1 MPFEGCRRA
10 VKKLSQH
17 VQYKHRDIG
26 PRERRV
32 SGTFALLAQ
41 NSCRARITLPVCSPA
56 TLEYVAEKERY
67 WMGERFMKH
76 VENAANIADF
86 KYKEQLWLFDQSNC
100 KSA

>member
-1 MPFEGCRRA
+1 M
-10 VKKLSQH
+10 
-17 VQYKHRDIG
+17 
-26 PRERRV
+26 

-41 NSCRARITLPVCSPA
+41 KSCRARITLAVCSPA
-56 TLEYVAEKERY
+56 TLEYVTEKERY

-76 VENAANIADF
+76 VENAANISDF

>member
-1 MPFEGCRRA
+1 M
-10 VKKLSQH
+10 KKLRQH

-41 NSCRARITLPVCSPA
+41 NSCMARITLAVCSPA
-56 TLEYVAEKERY
+56 TLKYVAEKERY

-76 VENAANIADF
+76 VENAANIDF

>member
-41 NSCRARITLPVCSPA
+41 NSCRARITLAVCSPA

-67 WMGERFMKH
+67 CMGERFMK
-76 VENAANIADF
+76 NAANIADF